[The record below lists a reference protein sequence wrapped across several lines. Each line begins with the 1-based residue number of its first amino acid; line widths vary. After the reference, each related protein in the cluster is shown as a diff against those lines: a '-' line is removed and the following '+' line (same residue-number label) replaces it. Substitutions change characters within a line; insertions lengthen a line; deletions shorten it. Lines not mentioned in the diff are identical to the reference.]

1 MNIAS
6 HRIPPIPACASSS
19 APGDCAGGWKWGSL
33 NVDKDPSIGWRSKSS
48 GFCNVVLSWDPVEGS
63 GGDADA
69 PSARML
75 KEAVKL
81 KFPGGR
87 APSPIGRL
95 VRWGREEGVG
105 VN

>member
-6 HRIPPIPACASSS
+6 HRIRIIPACASSS
-19 APGDCAGGWKWGSL
+19 APGDCAGGWKWGLL
-33 NVDKDPSIGWRSKSS
+33 NVYKAPSIGWRSKSS
-48 GFCNVVLSWDPVEGS
+48 VFRDVVPSWHPVEGS
-63 GGDADA
+63 GGDADGPIA
-69 PSARML
+69 LML
-75 KEAVKL
+75 KKVVKL

>member
-1 MNIAS
+1 VT
-6 HRIPPIPACASSS
+6 
-19 APGDCAGGWKWGSL
+19 WKWGLLFS
-33 NVDKDPSIGWRSKSS
+33 DKDSFLGWRSKSS
-48 GFCNVVLSWDPVEGS
+48 GFRDVVLSWDPVEGS

>member
-1 MNIAS
+1 MNIAC
-6 HRIPPIPACASSS
+6 HRIPPVPVDASSS
-19 APGDCAGGWKWGSL
+19 APGDRAGGWEWGL
-33 NVDKDPSIGWRSKSS
+33 FVLDTEASIGHKAKSS
-48 GFCNVVLSWDPVEGS
+48 RFCDVVNQTPPWKGS
-63 GGDADA
+63 SGDADA
-69 PSARML
+69 PSAWRL

-95 VRWGREEGVG
+95 ARWGREEGVG

>member
-6 HRIPPIPACASSS
+6 HRIPPIPACASLS
-19 APGDCAGGWKWGSL
+19 ALGDCAGGWKWGL
-33 NVDKDPSIGWRSKSS
+33 LIVDKDSFLGWRSKSS
-48 GFCNVVLSWDPVEGS
+48 GFRDVVLSWDPVEGS

-81 KFPGGR
+81 KFPGGQTP
-87 APSPIGRL
+87 AKHRL
-95 VRWGREEGVG
+95 
-105 VN
+105 N